1 MKKILIKLVVCLSF
15 AVLTVP
21 LCAQVTVDIDSMPLT
36 EALKKLEE
44 QTGYSFF
51 YSNVLPDKDAVVS
64 VKSNNKDI
72 AVVMD
77 QLLDGL
83 AVSYKINEDKQIAL
97 YADEP
102 EAVAQTK
109 PTGRTVSGV
118 VYDSDGLPVIGAGV
132 MVQGSLNGTVTDE
145 NGRWTLELEDDNVT
159 LEISSMGYQSQSVAV
174 KGRSDFTVTLAADTQ
189 YLDEVVVVGYGTQKK
204 VNLTGSVSMVTSEDM
219 ASRPSSS
226 LASGLQGML
235 PGVTVVNSSGQP
247 GASNTTIRVRGIGTI
262 GNANPLILIDGVEGD
277 ISAVNPED
285 IESVS
290 VLKDAA
296 SAAIYGARAANGV
309 LLVTT
314 KKTQSSGSER
324 TKVTFGAYF
333 GFQTPTCLPEMC
345 DALEF
350 MTLDNEA
357 RANVGTAAAWT
368 DTEFKKVESGSD
380 PNYFANT
387 DWISEVLNR
396 YAPQQSY
403 NLTLSGGVGSSGYM
417 LSYRYFDQ
425 DGLTVGSSTGE
436 QRHNIRFKLDTK
448 LIDRLTLSS
457 NVSYT
462 SK

>member
-21 LCAQVTVDIDSMPLT
+21 LCAQVTVNIDSMPLT

-64 VKSNNKDI
+64 VKANNKDI
-72 AVVMD
+72 AAVMD
-77 QLLDGL
+77 QLLEGL

-97 YADEP
+97 YANEP

-219 ASRPSSS
+219 ASRPVSNMS
-226 LASGLQGML
+226 SGLQGLL
-235 PGVTVVNSSGQP
+235 PGVTVVNATGQP
-247 GASNTTIRVRGIGTI
+247 GESGTTIRVRGVGTI
-262 GNANPLILIDGVEGD
+262 GNANPLILIDGIEGD
-277 ISAVNPED
+277 LSTIIPVD

-296 SAAIYGARAANGV
+296 SASIYGARAANGV

-314 KKTQSSGSER
+314 K
-324 TKVTFGAYF
+324 
-333 GFQTPTCLPEMC
+333 
-345 DALEF
+345 
-350 MTLDNEA
+350 
-357 RANVGTAAAWT
+357 
-368 DTEFKKVESGSD
+368 
-380 PNYFANT
+380 
-387 DWISEVLNR
+387 
-396 YAPQQSY
+396 
-403 NLTLSGGVGSSGYM
+403 
-417 LSYRYFDQ
+417 
-425 DGLTVGSSTGE
+425 
-436 QRHNIRFKLDTK
+436 
-448 LIDRLTLSS
+448 
-457 NVSYT
+457 
-462 SK
+462 

>member
-1 MKKILIKLVVCLSF
+1 MKHNILRLSVC
-15 AVLTVP
+15 VL
-21 LCAQVTVDIDSMPLT
+21 LAFIGISAFAQVTVEIKDLPLT
-36 EALKKLEE
+36 DALKRLEE
-44 QTGYSFF
+44 QSGYSFF
-51 YSNVLPDKDAVVS
+51 YSNALPDRNTPVS
-64 VKSNNKDI
+64 VKAHDKDI
-72 AVVMD
+72 TYVMD
-77 QLLDGL
+77 RILEGLD
-83 AVSYKINEDKQIAL
+83 VSYELKSDKQIAL
-97 YADEP
+97 YA
-102 EAVAQTK
+102 K
-109 PTGRTVSGV
+109 PQDSKTNSLSRVVTGV
-118 VYDSDGLPVIGAGV
+118 VRDTDGYPVIGAGV
-132 MVQGSLNGTVTDE
+132 IVVGQTYGTVTDE
-145 NGRWTLELEDDNVT
+145 NGKWTLELDNGDVD
-159 LEISSMGYQSQSVAV
+159 LEFSAMGYQA
-174 KGRSDFTVTLAADTQ
+174 VTLSTKGKNEMTVVMSTDTQ
-189 YLDEVVVVGYGTQKK
+189 FLDEVVVVGYGTQKK
-204 VNLTGSVSMVTSEDM
+204 VNLTGSVSMVSSDDM

-436 QRHNIRFKLDTK
+436 QRHNIRFKLDILMQTTMQTF
-448 LIDRLTLSS
+448 LVMS
-457 NVSYT
+457 
-462 SK
+462 